1 MGLRV
6 ANCWN
11 SVARYLVAYADFY
24 HFFPN
29 NFCIVI
35 QRTVEVINRAGLHTR
50 PAAAIVKLAS
60 QFKSEFFI
68 IKDGFRINGKS
79 IIGVMTLA
87 AAKGSKLELEFDGP
101 DEEQAANELASYFSK
116 GFEEVS

>member
-1 MGLRV
+1 
-6 ANCWN
+6 
-11 SVARYLVAYADFY
+11 
-24 HFFPN
+24 
-29 NFCIVI
+29 VI

-60 QFKSEFFI
+60 RFRSEFFI

-87 AAKGSKLELEFDGP
+87 AAKGSKLQLEFEGP
-101 DEEQAANELASYFSK
+101 DEEQAAEEISMYFAK
-116 GFEEVS
+116 GFEEVA